1 MWMVR
6 DVDLNY
12 WVENF
17 LSWSLTVRET
27 SLRRKGKMVGT
38 IEEERGLG

>member
-1 MWMVR
+1 LGGEFSILVIDNER
-6 DVDLNY
+6 
-12 WVENF
+12 
-17 LSWSLTVRET
+17 T